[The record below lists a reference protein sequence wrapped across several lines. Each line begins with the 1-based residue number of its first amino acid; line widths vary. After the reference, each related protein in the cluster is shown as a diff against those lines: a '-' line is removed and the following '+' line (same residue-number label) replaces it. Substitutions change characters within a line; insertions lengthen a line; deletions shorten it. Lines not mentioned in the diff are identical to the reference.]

1 MQTGPQKRVKGIG
14 GKTGP
19 PPETPYYRS
28 KFRIPG
34 TARGESIKHRASFTS
49 TQPQEEQEVNSK
61 DVQGRARA
69 ASATT

>member
-19 PPETPYYRS
+19 VPETPYYRN
-28 KFRIPG
+28 KFTIPG
-34 TARGESIKHRASFTS
+34 TARDRSIKHRATFTS

-61 DVQGRARA
+61 DVHGRARA
-69 ASATT
+69 ASTTT